1 MSFLNPKNFF
11 FEEKKTDFWRNIK
24 TILDKKI
31 PWPSSSRYTTRIM
44 QEKKNG
50 VFPTIWGFKEPPPP
64 PSVRKHFRNL
74 FRRKVLLPCFI
85 PLIVAR
91 ALKSDEPMQSSV

>member
-64 PSVRKHFRNL
+64 RQSENISETF
-74 FRRKVLLPCFI
+74 
-85 PLIVAR
+85 
-91 ALKSDEPMQSSV
+91 SDEKCYYRVSYLLS